1 MLALCT
7 QLHDSEV
14 KSAVRYLERLS
25 GPPGKP
31 AAPGSHEV
39 LCDRPRADDFD
50 EMVQQAVIRYHQ
62 RTTTDPFII
71 WFQQRLNG
79 VPKTDISLRLRAII
93 TDARFNQA
101 VRAEKALQNTTAVYD
116 LGLLHQREANSRL
129 PLLLGTR
136 FHSPE
141 GWQRQY
147 RKAMPLIWDLAQ
159 RIKERPRWTAGQLL
173 AEIENHHIPNVGAK
187 VARLTVRWIHLLI
200 PEVII
205 DMTTALV
212 PVDRMVYRVSARLGI
227 LKAEQHPYSGKGSP
241 GELAIQRFA
250 TRVFPEDPTLLDEP
264 FWMMGRGFCDPVAPR
279 CAQGCIFI
287 DSCPKCMPE
296 ADPWAVGFEHR
307 PRGEASPVSVGGGPC
322 PGLLV
327 MVACV
332 SEKVWDNDPEAT
344 KLTPAGVAY
353 TSTLLRKS
361 RDYAQRYG
369 EAWLVF
375 SAKYGFMR
383 PHELIENYNETFKNG
398 GPNLVTVERL
408 REQVSEKALHLFSRI
423 IVLGG
428 RAYVDR
434 VRLAFGGQNVQILDP
449 MEGKPIGKRLH
460 WLKNPESPCGPEPP
474 H

>member
-1 MLALCT
+1 
-7 QLHDSEV
+7 
-14 KSAVRYLERLS
+14 
-25 GPPGKP
+25 
-31 AAPGSHEV
+31 
-39 LCDRPRADDFD
+39 
-50 EMVQQAVIRYHQ
+50 
-62 RTTTDPFII
+62 
-71 WFQQRLNG
+71 
-79 VPKTDISLRLRAII
+79 
-93 TDARFNQA
+93 
-101 VRAEKALQNTTAVYD
+101 
-116 LGLLHQREANSRL
+116 
-129 PLLLGTR
+129 
-136 FHSPE
+136 
-141 GWQRQY
+141 
-147 RKAMPLIWDLAQ
+147 
-159 RIKERPRWTAGQLL
+159 
-173 AEIENHHIPNVGAK
+173 
-187 VARLTVRWIHLLI
+187 
-200 PEVII
+200 
-205 DMTTALV
+205 
-212 PVDRMVYRVSARLGI
+212 
-227 LKAEQHPYSGKGSP
+227 
-241 GELAIQRFA
+241 
-250 TRVFPEDPTLLDEP
+250 
-264 FWMMGRGFCDPVAPR
+264 
-279 CAQGCIFI
+279 
-287 DSCPKCMPE
+287 MPE

-353 TSTLLRKS
+353 TSTLFRKS

-428 RAYVDR
+428 RAHVDR

-460 WLKNPESPCGPEPP
+460 WLKNPESTCGPEPP

>member
-1 MLALCT
+1 MTDREYLLALCT

-353 TSTLLRKS
+353 TSTLFRKS

-408 REQVSEKALHLFSRI
+408 REQVSEKATALVLENHRAGWEGVCRSR
-423 IVLGG
+423 
-428 RAYVDR
+428 
-434 VRLAFGGQNVQILDP
+434 
-449 MEGKPIGKRLH
+449 
-460 WLKNPESPCGPEPP
+460 
-474 H
+474 